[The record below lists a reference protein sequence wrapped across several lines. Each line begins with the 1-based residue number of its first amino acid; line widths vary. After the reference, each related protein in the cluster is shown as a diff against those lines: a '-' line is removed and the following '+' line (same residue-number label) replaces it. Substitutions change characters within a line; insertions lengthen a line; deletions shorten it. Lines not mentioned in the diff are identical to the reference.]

1 MTNLISRARFIA
13 EARTLIPELIAALE
27 QFQWQPIETAK
38 RDEMRSVLLLTP
50 EGIQI
55 GWWSDRAA
63 NWLADDGEYLWADP
77 THWMPLPP
85 APEVVK

>member
-1 MTNLISRARFIA
+1 MNMNGM
-13 EARTLIPELIAALE
+13 RTKETPMSND

-50 EGIQI
+50 EGMQI

-63 NWLADDGEYLWADP
+63 NWLADDGKYLWADP

-85 APEVVK
+85 APEETT